1 MIHLV
6 EIDAYDPLLP
16 GLRTLRFSSGQGYA
30 AETGANLLAV
40 TGKVD
45 TWGGSTT
52 KQLNAVT
59 APDGTQTAQLLTATS
74 TTNAGPGYN
83 IGNAGFTTG
92 SPHKFGVY
100 FRRIAGTYSWVR
112 LRVAVTSGVI
122 ASAFYDIENGLV
134 GGVTPAPSGDITLFR
149 ASPAVRLTGGWWY
162 LPLDLAANSTSV
174 NVSAAPATGNDSALM
189 VIGDQWSLWG
199 AQLVA
204 NPGGAYYEG
213 RVQDPGNFQRAIYS
227 PGSTSGDSTV
237 GVGEVVI
244 ANPDGEL
251 DPMLDYGIAGREVR
265 VWTIPDE
272 SGPFPAA
279 ARWATGTAEQVEVS
293 WTRVTVRLRDR
304 LELLR
309 RPIQATLYAG
319 TTVAGGMAE
328 AEGMAE
334 DLKGQPKPLLFGA
347 ALNIPAIQANSF
359 DLIFQVSD
367 GPISSIDAVY
377 DAGAPLLFSANYAS
391 VAALRSASIQGGYY
405 ATCTA
410 QGLFRIGSSPFGQ
423 ITCDATEGA
432 TPASRTA
439 AQVAYRICLRG
450 GLLAADFNPASITGL
465 DVDNSAETGIWISDE
480 MEVLEAANTVLQSVG
495 GWLLPNRNG
504 VFEVGRL
511 EAPSSP
517 IVATYTEEEC
527 LDRGAGI
534 ERIATGDQGAGVP
547 TWKVTLRYARNW
559 ATQGS
564 ADLAGCVAAARRTE
578 LAQEY
583 RTVVVE
589 DAAVKTI
596 HPLATELTVD
606 TLLTEPAD
614 ALAEANRLLSIYKVR
629 RDRLIV
635 PLDATLAAPA
645 DLGRT
650 ITMQFSRWGYNAGR
664 PMVILGMTENAVA
677 GITELDI
684 WG

>member
-16 GLRTLRFSSGQGYA
+16 GLRTLRYSSGLGTYG
-30 AETGANLLAV
+30 TG
-40 TGKVD
+40 
-45 TWGGSTT
+45 
-52 KQLNAVT
+52 
-59 APDGTQTAQLLTATS
+59 
-74 TTNAGPGYN
+74 
-83 IGNAGFTTG
+83 
-92 SPHKFGVY
+92 GVY
-100 FRRIAGTYSWVR
+100 FDAR
-112 LRVAVTSGVI
+112 LI
-122 ASAFYDIENGLV
+122 D
-134 GGVTPAPSGDITLFR
+134 PS
-149 ASPAVRLTGGWWY
+149 
-162 LPLDLAANSTSV
+162 NS
-174 NVSAAPATGNDSALM
+174 
-189 VIGDQWSLWG
+189 
-199 AQLVA
+199 
-204 NPGGAYYEG
+204 
-213 RVQDPGNFQRAIYS
+213 QRTIYS
-227 PGSTSGDSTV
+227 PGTTSGDSTV
-237 GVGEVVI
+237 GSGEIVL
-244 ANPDGEL
+244 ANADGVL
-251 DPMLDYGIAGREVR
+251 DSLLDYGIAGREVR
-265 VWTIPDE
+265 IWTLASD
-272 SGPFPAA
+272 GTPFASA
-279 ARWATGTAEQVEVS
+279 TRWATGTAEQVEVS

-309 RPIQATLYAG
+309 KPLQANVYAG

-328 AEGMAE
+328 AEGTAE
-334 DLKGQPKPLLFGA
+334 DLKGRPKPLLFGA
-347 ALNIPAIQANSF
+347 AFNVPAIQANSF

-367 GPISSIDAVY
+367 GPISSIDAVF

-391 VAALRSASIQGGYY
+391 VAALRSATIQGGYY

-410 QGLFRIGSSPFGQ
+410 LGLFRIGSSPFGQ

-432 TPASRTA
+432 TTASRTA

-450 GLLAADFNPASITGL
+450 GLLASDFNSASITGL

-495 GWLLPNRNG
+495 GWLLPNRTG

-517 IVATYTEEEC
+517 IVATYTEDEC

-547 TWKVTLRYARNW
+547 TWRVTLRYGRNW

-589 DAAVKTI
+589 DAAVKTV
-596 HPLATELTVD
+596 HPMATELTVD
-606 TLLTEPAD
+606 TLLTEPAH

-635 PLDATLAAPA
+635 PLDATVAAGV

-650 ITMQFSRWGYNAGR
+650 ITMRFNRWGYSSGR
-664 PMVILGMTENAVA
+664 NMTVLGMTENAAA